1 MQNPRV
7 LVIGGN
13 PGRWNSRERVHHA
26 PFATGIEA
34 WVHATQGAYIDH
46 TLVTRRDVD
55 EYDVVICNTN
65 RSEDPVAVNRY
76 ARLAEERRDSVLW
89 VSLLEGDLR
98 QYMRPSVHV
107 RRALDASTLV
117 NCINSNATG
126 ALRHTT
132 SARVEYIGIPYPVG
146 SVCSL
151 STPIDRRNRR
161 VFLCG
166 FLPHRWNDVAVGR
179 ELGIPMDGYHVRMH
193 RKLGNLLSNRR
204 QFGSLFD
211 SSAPLR
217 QATQPFG
224 AQDLYVRPETGTR
237 DYLSAMGANA
247 LWVNLDERYTWGR
260 YVLDAAA
267 LGVPIVTTRS
277 TGHGQ
282 VLFPHTTVET
292 AFAVDDALHHAR
304 SLLSD
309 SGLYA
314 DVAAYAQEHIWQYDA
329 PLIVQTLYR
338 HLGI

>member
-1 MQNPRV
+1 MQHPRV

-13 PGRWNSRERVHHA
+13 PGRWNSRERAHLA

-46 TLVTRRDVD
+46 ASVTQTDINR
-55 EYDVVICNTN
+55 YDVVICNTN
-65 RSEDPVAVNRY
+65 RAGDSAAVSKY
-76 ARLAEERRDSVLW
+76 AQLAEERRDSVLW

-98 QYMRPSVHV
+98 QYMRPSAYV

-117 NCINSNATG
+117 NCINDNATD

-146 SVCSL
+146 SVNSL
-151 STPIDRRNRR
+151 ATPIGRRDRR

-193 RKLGNLLSNRR
+193 RKLGNLWSNWR
-204 QFGSLFD
+204 QFGTLYD

-217 QATQPFG
+217 QATQAFDVE
-224 AQDLYVRPETGTR
+224 DLHVRPETGTQ
-237 DYLSAMGANA
+237 DYLGAMGANA
-247 LWVNLDERYTWGR
+247 LWINLDERYTWGR

-277 TGHGQ
+277 TGHGR
-282 VLFPHTTVET
+282 VLFPRTTVET
-292 AFAVDDALHHAR
+292 AFSVVEAVRYAR
-304 SLLSD
+304 TLLSD
-309 SGLYA
+309 QDAYTH
-314 DVAAYAQEHIWQYDA
+314 VAAYAQEHIWQYDA
-329 PLIVQTLYR
+329 PVIVQSLYH